1 MGKLTENNDLN
12 DEVNEFWISNNNA
25 FRLFSEQEVR
35 QYLKSIEDEHGIPPR
50 GTNIMFRHVKFKNP
64 ISKVQVLDMSDE
76 DIHLYYQMLADAERR
91 QQLDDKK

>member
-35 QYLKSIEDEHGIPPR
+35 QYLKSIEDEHGMPPR
-50 GTNIMFRHVKFKNP
+50 GTNIMFRHVKFKNS

-76 DIHLYYQMLADAERR
+76 DILLFLQMIT
-91 QQLDDKK
+91 DDEKNSQT

>member
-1 MGKLTENNDLN
+1 MN

-35 QYLKSIEDEHGIPPR
+35 KYLKSIEDEHGMPPR
-50 GTNIMFRHVKFKNP
+50 GTNIMFRYVKFKNP

-76 DIHLYYQMLADAERR
+76 DIRLFLQMIADDEKNL
-91 QQLDDKK
+91 QK